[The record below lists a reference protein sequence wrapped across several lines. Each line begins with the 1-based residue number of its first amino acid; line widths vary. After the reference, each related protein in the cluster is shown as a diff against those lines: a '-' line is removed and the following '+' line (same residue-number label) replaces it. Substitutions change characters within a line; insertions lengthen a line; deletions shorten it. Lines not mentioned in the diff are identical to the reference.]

1 MSLGTG
7 AYKVD
12 GDGKALAGGRRYP
25 WQPCEWSQQCTV
37 TLNCSVES
45 LNCSVEYLLT
55 NSYPVLSTLPDNPGD
70 SRF

>member
-7 AYKVD
+7 AYKVG
-12 GDGKALAGGRRYP
+12 GDGKALAPGMKYP
-25 WQPCEWSQQCTV
+25 WQPCERPQPCTV
-37 TLNCSVES
+37 T